1 MGHSSA
7 FKPQMNKSHSAKF
20 LISMALL
27 LTLGLSSSR
36 PGQALKSPGSTPEIP
51 AGSPSGD
58 SILYLPLIRKSYP
71 APPSIY
77 GVETYD
83 FAQWKLDKIT
93 QANISW
99 VRSAAFSWA
108 AIEPDAPS
116 PGHTYNWEA
125 VNNAGLIE
133 AANRGLTTIAIIKDT
148 PTWARMSKYSNYVCG
163 PVNSASLDDYADFV
177 HDLVLRYSDPPYN
190 IKYYEFGNEPDV
202 DPALFGTWY
211 DPPFGCWGDASDFY
225 YGGRYYGEMLKYVY
239 PAVKT
244 ADPQSNV
251 IIGGLLLNCD
261 PTHPPPIP
269 PGETCL
275 PGKFLEGILRN
286 QGAANFDIVAF
297 HSYPSYSQGIILDET
312 HPNFAYRGGQLVGK
326 VDFLRYVMEEKFHVG
341 KPIMMTEV
349 AFKCQTAN
357 QCGDPPSENF
367 LQLQADYVVHAYVR
381 SWGLNLKGAI
391 WYTLEDSGWEQ
402 TGLFDGTTARPA
414 YNALVFMSN
423 ELKDATIGAP
433 LTQFAGLRG
442 YEFTIVNKR
451 IWVLWAPD
459 GVTGKSIPLPANVT
473 NIYDKYGASITP
485 TNPITI
491 VHPTYFEFPR

>member
-1 MGHSSA
+1 VS
-7 FKPQMNKSHSAKF
+7 KRLSAKF
-20 LISMALL
+20 FLSIALL
-27 LTLGLSSSR
+27 LTLGLSSTH
-36 PGQALKSPGSTPEIP
+36 PGQALISPGATPEIP
-51 AGSPSGD
+51 PDSPSGD
-58 SILYLPLIRKSYP
+58 NTLYLPLIVNGFP
-71 APPSIY
+71 PPPSVY

-83 FAQWKLDKIT
+83 FAQWKLDKIS

-99 VRSAAFSWA
+99 VRNATFSWA
-108 AIEPDAPS
+108 TIEPAAPN
-116 PGHTYNWEA
+116 PDHTYNWEV
-125 VNNAGLIE
+125 VNNAGLAE
-133 AANRGLTTIAIIKDT
+133 AANRKLTTIAVIKET
-148 PTWARMSKYSNYVCG
+148 PVWARMSKYSNYVCG
-163 PVNSASLDDYADFV
+163 PVDPAALGDYGAFV
-177 HDLVLRYSDPPYN
+177 YNLVLRYSASPYN

-202 DPALFGTWY
+202 DPALFGSLY
-211 DPPFGCWGDASDFY
+211 NPSFGCWGDASDIY

-239 PAVKT
+239 PSVKA

-269 PGETCL
+269 RGETCL
-275 PGKFLEGILRN
+275 PAKFLEGILRN
-286 QGAANFDIVAF
+286 QGAENFDIVAF
-297 HSYPSYSQGIILDET
+297 HSYPIYSQGKILDET
-312 HPNFAYRGGQLVGK
+312 HPNFAARGGQLVGK
-326 VDFLRYVMEEKFHVG
+326 VDFLRSVMAQFGVN
-341 KPIMMTEV
+341 KPILTTEV
-349 AFKCQTAN
+349 AFKCKTAN
-357 QCGDPPSENF
+357 ECGEPPSENF
-367 LQLQADYVVHAYVR
+367 LQLQADFVVHAYVR

-391 WYTLEDSGWEQ
+391 WYTLEGPGWEQ

-414 YNALVFMSN
+414 YNALVFMST
-423 ELKDATIGAP
+423 ELKDATIRAP

-442 YEFTIVNKR
+442 YEFTVVNTR